1 MELWAQLVTVS
12 KLLDAPTCDVEV
24 FSYEVGQRQ

>member
-1 MELWAQLVTVS
+1 MELWAQLVTI
-12 KLLDAPTCDVEV
+12 LELFDAPICDVEV